1 LPLLKYPKDFG
12 QFVDSISKKKGKKQ
26 FQLMVLLVHG
36 CMLQKQKFYS
46 SSSHFHGLTDGLL
59 ITTIKKNHCGIGK
72 VSDSGDFYFIY
83 FTFIIVTLSER
94 RVYFYCIA
102 SLELAAIQCIYYP
115 TYVKERV
122 SWVVKTWGAEASRT
136 KVLGL
141 G

>member
-1 LPLLKYPKDFG
+1 MGSPIGSLLPPLKNSAVFEKYRGLDDF
-12 QFVDSISKKKGKKQ
+12 
-26 FQLMVLLVHG
+26 L
-36 CMLQKQKFYS
+36 
-46 SSSHFHGLTDGLL
+46 
-59 ITTIKKNHCGIGK
+59 
-72 VSDSGDFYFIY
+72 IY

-136 KVLGL
+136 KVLGSAEGWASNKEPIWWGVDRPSAHANTL
-141 G
+141 V

>member
-1 LPLLKYPKDFG
+1 MVVCYRNKSSIPLRRIFMGSQMGSLLPPLKK
-12 QFVDSISKKKGKKQ
+12 
-26 FQLMVLLVHG
+26 
-36 CMLQKQKFYS
+36 
-46 SSSHFHGLTDGLL
+46 
-59 ITTIKKNHCGIGK
+59 TTAALEKYRIRAI
-72 VSDSGDFYFIY
+72 FIIFY